1 MSKAKTILSVVVAA
15 GLIISATGLTSHA
28 ISGISASEAR
38 PEPEPI
44 QNETETDWA
53 AYADSL
59 NLAEIIGTADLTA
72 DELEHRD
79 GKLIIECVIGVVDDD
94 EGNGH
99 VLADGSYIAYKST
112 KCDVAKGNVVC
123 TYFVYNPDTN
133 AFDDVLMRFDY
144 VIEDGNILEQGKG
157 TYHGR
162 NDSRRHIQ
170 RRR

>member
-28 ISGISASEAR
+28 ISNISDSEAR
-38 PEPEPI
+38 PKTETVSTGDLASRS
-44 QNETETDWA
+44 ETETDWA

-59 NLAEIIGTADLTA
+59 DLAEIISTADLTA

-79 GKLIIECVIGVVDDD
+79 GKLIIERVIGVVDDD

-144 VIEDGNILEQGKG
+144 VIEDGNILE
-157 TYHGR
+157 
-162 NDSRRHIQ
+162 
-170 RRR
+170 